1 MDTHPNLAYNF
12 EPSIADRL
20 EQMEINDGSVFT
32 IVPLVEGVSRQILQ
46 PVRSECPFKYP
57 VFQRPYIQGVR
68 RDEK

>member
-1 MDTHPNLAYNF
+1 MDSQPNLAYNF
-12 EPSIADRL
+12 EPSIADRV

-32 IVPLVEGVSRQILQ
+32 IVPLVEGASRHILQ
-46 PVRSECPFKYP
+46 PVRSECPFKLP